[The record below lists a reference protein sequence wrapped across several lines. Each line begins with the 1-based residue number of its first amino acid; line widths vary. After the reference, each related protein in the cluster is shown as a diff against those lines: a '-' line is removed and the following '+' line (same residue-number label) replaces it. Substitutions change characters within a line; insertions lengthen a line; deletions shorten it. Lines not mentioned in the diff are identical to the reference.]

1 FLHKSEY
8 PPDGNRICGKA
19 FWIWKVQP
27 FFSEQR
33 EYYAVLL
40 QKGLLRFFVYLQKWR
55 FFFFDS
61 INGNPILKYME

>member
-1 FLHKSEY
+1 
-8 PPDGNRICGKA
+8 
-19 FWIWKVQP
+19 VQP

-61 INGNPILKYME
+61 INGKPI